1 MPQLLIP
8 DLDDRILE
16 RLRQRAAE
24 HARST
29 EVEAQEILA
38 AALPPPA
45 ADPWAV
51 VNALRNEL
59 AQAGREFPDSTVL
72 AGKWVAIHGGSLG
85 TACRA
90 VVTGEHDQRLLAQ
103 TKLAE
108 FGDKS
113 ADQLVHVVK
122 GGRTPAG

>member
-59 AQAGREFPDSTVL
+59 AQSGREFPDSTVL
-72 AGKWVAIHGGSLG
+72 V
-85 TACRA
+85 R
-90 VVTGEHDQRLLAQ
+90 EDR
-103 TKLAE
+103 
-108 FGDKS
+108 D
-113 ADQLVHVVK
+113 
-122 GGRTPAG
+122 R

>member
-1 MPQLLIP
+1 MLPTQAVCLGWHRAVPSGLKFHRARP
-8 DLDDRILE
+8 HADPFFSATTWHPYDRILE
-16 RLRQRAAE
+16 RLRQRAAQ

-59 AQAGREFPDSTVL
+59 AQAGREFPESTVL
-72 AGKWVAIHGGSLG
+72 V
-85 TACRA
+85 R
-90 VVTGEHDQRLLAQ
+90 EDR
-103 TKLAE
+103 
-108 FGDKS
+108 D
-113 ADQLVHVVK
+113 
-122 GGRTPAG
+122 R